1 VKVRV
6 DDVDLFFDVEGVA
19 LHAEGRTLTE
29 KPTLVLLHGGP
40 GADHNYFKPI
50 FSTMTD
56 VAQVVY
62 LDQRGHGRSDRSTL
76 DRMTL
81 ETWADDVRGFCD
93 ALHIE
98 KPVVLGNSFG
108 AEVAMAYATRHPD
121 HPGKLVIDG
130 GAARLDLDAV
140 LATFERLGG
149 ARARDVAAD
158 FWSSPFDPNHD
169 YISVCLPLYYRRDD
183 GGELNDAL
191 LRTMWN
197 QELIGLYLERFAHA
211 IDFRGDLHKIA
222 CPTLILAGTD
232 DPVAPMATAREI
244 ADEMDPALV
253 RFEAFENC
261 GHGVF
266 REDPDRAFAI
276 LREFVCE

>member
-6 DDVDLFFDVEGVA
+6 DDVDLFFDVEGIA
-19 LHAEGRTLTE
+19 LHADGRTLTE
-29 KPTLVLLHGGP
+29 RPTLVLLHGGP

-50 FSTMTD
+50 FATMTD

-81 ETWADDVRGFCD
+81 ETWADDVRAFCE

-108 AEVAMAYATRHPD
+108 AEVALAYATRHPD

-140 LATFERLGG
+140 MATFERLGG
-149 ARARDVAAD
+149 ARAREVAER
-158 FWSSPFDPNHD
+158 FWSSPFDPNSD
-169 YISVCLPLYYRRDD
+169 YKSVCLPLYSRRND
-183 GGELNDAL
+183 GGTLNDAL
-191 LRTMWN
+191 LRTQWN
-197 QELIGLYLERFAHA
+197 TELIALYLERFAHQ

-222 CPTLILAGTD
+222 CPTLVLAGED
-232 DPVAPMATAREI
+232 DPFAPIESAREI
-244 ADEMDPALV
+244 AAGINPALV
-253 RFEAFENC
+253 RLESFADC